1 MFNLLRSMAITNL
14 RKNHSL
20 YLPYALATVLVT
32 VVLYITHALSAMPE
46 LATLN
51 GGAQM
56 AKTLQFGVI
65 IVQIVS
71 LVIILYANAFVMKNR
86 SKEFGLYGI
95 LGLDRKNIQL
105 LSLIELVIFAFVSVT
120 LGIVLGMIFHRVSF
134 ALLLGLIQYSIG
146 IEYSLQIGS
155 IFYVYFTLA
164 VIFALVF
171 FINATRLY
179 MSRPLELLKEKKKG
193 EKQGRFVAVRA
204 IVGFVMLGTAYTMSQ
219 AIESPVKAL
228 LYFFLAVLLVVIA
241 TYILFDAGSIAL
253 LALLQKNKKLFYK
266 PTNFISISNLKF
278 RMRKNAAG
286 LASVCVLSTMVLV
299 TLATTVALQKGTT
312 EKLDQNYPTAYSSIG
327 YIINQSEVNK
337 YPEIVQQIKAQSK
350 GKLSNE
356 RSYLSVLRFGAR
368 TEKGFDLTG
377 IHSGDS
383 PAAMLTII
391 SADEYN
397 RLFGTKYSVGD
408 KEIILGL
415 VKGNVSKVEEIK
427 TWSVVFNATLKV
439 KEMIDASA
447 YKKVMPQ
454 LPYVSD
460 NIYVAIVQ
468 DPLKFMEPS
477 VGKAMYYSLWDTTT
491 EFSQRDA
498 EFQAYQKV
506 ANQYK
511 DGNLLLASKNEAA
524 KELYSFMGSLLFVGA
539 LLSITF
545 FIGAALVIYYKQI
558 SEGYE
563 DRDRFVILQKLGI
576 DQKTIKK
583 SINRQVLIVFFL
595 PLVMAFVHTAFAF
608 KMYRKIIELFGVDG
622 SVTLN
627 ATIVIGAI
635 FVVVYLVVYQITS
648 RSYFRIIKR

>member
-120 LGIVLGMIFHRVSF
+120 LGIVLGMIFHRISF

-193 EKQGRFVAVRA
+193 EKQGRFVAARA

-312 EKLDQNYPTAYSSIG
+312 EKLDQNYPTAYSAIG
-327 YIINQSEVNK
+327 YIIDQSEVNK

-391 SADEYN
+391 SVDEYN

-415 VKGNVSKVEEIK
+415 VKGNVTKVDEVK

-468 DPLKFMEPS
+468 NPMKFMEPS

-511 DGNLLLASKNEAA
+511 NGNLLLASKNEAA

-539 LLSITF
+539 LLSIAF

-595 PLVMAFVHTAFAF
+595 PLVMAFIHTAFAF

-627 ATIVIGAI
+627 ATMVIGAI

>member
-120 LGIVLGMIFHRVSF
+120 LGIVLGMIFHRISF

-312 EKLDQNYPTAYSSIG
+312 EKLDQNYPTAYSAIG
-327 YIINQSEVNK
+327 YIIDQSEVNK
-337 YPEIVQQIKAQSK
+337 YPEIVQQTKAQSK

-377 IHSGDS
+377 VHSGDS

-415 VKGNVSKVEEIK
+415 VKGNVSKVDEVK

-468 DPLKFMEPS
+468 DPMKFMEPS

-511 DGNLLLASKNEAA
+511 NSSLLLASKNEAA

-539 LLSITF
+539 LLSIAF

-595 PLVMAFVHTAFAF
+595 PLVMAFIHTAFAF

-627 ATIVIGAI
+627 ATMVIGAI

>member
-71 LVIILYANAFVMKNR
+71 LVIILYTNAFVMKNR

-120 LGIVLGMIFHRVSF
+120 LGIVLGMIFHRISF

-312 EKLDQNYPTAYSSIG
+312 EKLDQNYPTAYSAIG
-327 YIINQSEVNK
+327 YIIDQSEVNK

-377 IHSGDS
+377 VHSGDS

-391 SADEYN
+391 SVDEYN
-397 RLFGTKYSVGD
+397 RLFGTNYSVGD

-415 VKGNVSKVEEIK
+415 VKGNVSKVDEVK
-427 TWSVVFNATLKV
+427 TWSVVFNETLKV
-439 KEMIDASA
+439 KEMIDAQA

-468 DPLKFMEPS
+468 DPMKFMEPS

-498 EFQAYQKV
+498 EFKAYQKV

-511 DGNLLLASKNEAA
+511 NGNLLLASKNEAA

-539 LLSITF
+539 LLSIAF

-595 PLVMAFVHTAFAF
+595 PLVMAFIHTAFAF

-627 ATIVIGAI
+627 ATMVIGAI

>member
-120 LGIVLGMIFHRVSF
+120 LGIVLGMIFHRISF

-241 TYILFDAGSIAL
+241 TYILFDSGSIAL

-312 EKLDQNYPTAYSSIG
+312 EKLDQNYPTAYSAIG
-327 YIINQSEVNK
+327 YIIDQSEVNK

-415 VKGNVSKVEEIK
+415 VKGNVSKVDEVK

-439 KEMIDASA
+439 KEMIDAQA

-468 DPLKFMEPS
+468 DPMKFMEPS

-511 DGNLLLASKNEAA
+511 NGNLLLASKNEAA

-539 LLSITF
+539 LLSIAF

-595 PLVMAFVHTAFAF
+595 PLVMAFIHTAFAF

-627 ATIVIGAI
+627 ATMVIGAI

>member
-32 VVLYITHALSAMPE
+32 VVLYTTHALSAMPE

-105 LSLIELVIFAFVSVT
+105 LSLIELVLFAFVSVT
-120 LGIVLGMIFHRVSF
+120 LGIVLGMIFHRISF

-204 IVGFVMLGTAYTMSQ
+204 IVGFVMLGIAYTMSQ

-312 EKLDQNYPTAYSSIG
+312 EKLDQNYPTAYSAIG
-327 YIINQSEVNK
+327 YIIDQSEVNK

-415 VKGNVSKVEEIK
+415 VKGNVTKVDEVK

-439 KEMIDASA
+439 KEMIDAQA

-468 DPLKFMEPS
+468 DPMKFMEPS

-511 DGNLLLASKNEAA
+511 NGNLLLASKNEAA

-539 LLSITF
+539 LLSIAF

-595 PLVMAFVHTAFAF
+595 PLVMAFIHTAFAF

-627 ATIVIGAI
+627 ATMVIGAV

>member
-120 LGIVLGMIFHRVSF
+120 LGIVLGMIFHRISF

-155 IFYVYFTLA
+155 IFYVYFTLG
-164 VIFALVF
+164 VFFGLVF
-171 FINATRLY
+171 FFNATRLY

-312 EKLDQNYPTAYSSIG
+312 EKLDQNYPTAYSAIG
-327 YIINQSEVNK
+327 YIIDQSEVNK

-377 IHSGDS
+377 VHSGDS

-391 SADEYN
+391 SVDEYN
-397 RLFGTKYSVGD
+397 RLFGTNYSVGD

-415 VKGNVSKVEEIK
+415 VKGNVSKVDEVK

-439 KEMIDASA
+439 KEMIDAQA

-468 DPLKFMEPS
+468 DPMKFMEPS

-498 EFQAYQKV
+498 EFKAYQKV

-511 DGNLLLASKNEAA
+511 NGNLLLASKNEAA

-539 LLSITF
+539 LLSIAF

-595 PLVMAFVHTAFAF
+595 PLVMAFIHTAFAF

>member
-1 MFNLLRSMAITNL
+1 MFKLLRSMAITNL

-120 LGIVLGMIFHRVSF
+120 LGIVLGMIFHRISF

-193 EKQGRFVAVRA
+193 EKQGRFVAARA

-312 EKLDQNYPTAYSSIG
+312 EKLDQNYPTAYSAIG

-415 VKGNVSKVEEIK
+415 VKGNVTKVDEVK

-468 DPLKFMEPS
+468 DPMKFMEPS

-511 DGNLLLASKNEAA
+511 NGNLLLASKNEAA
-524 KELYSFMGSLLFVGA
+524 KELYSFMGSLIFVGA
-539 LLSITF
+539 LLSIAF

-595 PLVMAFVHTAFAF
+595 PLVMAFIHTAFAF

-627 ATIVIGAI
+627 ASIVIGAV

>member
-71 LVIILYANAFVMKNR
+71 LVIILYANAFVIKNR

-120 LGIVLGMIFHRVSF
+120 LGIVLGMIFHRISF

-312 EKLDQNYPTAYSSIG
+312 EKLDQNYPTAYSAIG
-327 YIINQSEVNK
+327 YIIDQSEVNK

-397 RLFGTKYSVGD
+397 RLFGTKYSIGD

-415 VKGNVSKVEEIK
+415 VKGNVSKVDEVK

-439 KEMIDASA
+439 KEMIDAQA

-468 DPLKFMEPS
+468 DPMKFMEPS

-498 EFQAYQKV
+498 EFKAYQKV

-511 DGNLLLASKNEAA
+511 NGNLLLASKNEAA

-539 LLSITF
+539 LLSIAF

-595 PLVMAFVHTAFAF
+595 PLVMAFIHTAFAF

-627 ATIVIGAI
+627 ATMVIGAI

>member
-120 LGIVLGMIFHRVSF
+120 LGIILGMIFHRISF

-312 EKLDQNYPTAYSSIG
+312 EKLGQNYPTAYSAIG
-327 YIINQSEVNK
+327 YIIDQSEVNK

-377 IHSGDS
+377 VHSGDS

-391 SADEYN
+391 SVDEYN

-415 VKGNVSKVEEIK
+415 VKGNVTKVDEVK

-468 DPLKFMEPS
+468 DPMKFMEPS

-511 DGNLLLASKNEAA
+511 NSSLLLASKNEAA

-539 LLSITF
+539 LLSIAF

-595 PLVMAFVHTAFAF
+595 PLVMAFIHTAFAF

-627 ATIVIGAI
+627 ATMVIGAI

>member
-120 LGIVLGMIFHRVSF
+120 LGIVLGMIFHRISF

-193 EKQGRFVAVRA
+193 EKQGRFVAARA

-312 EKLDQNYPTAYSSIG
+312 EKLDQNYPTAYSAIG
-327 YIINQSEVNK
+327 YIIDQSEVNK

-391 SADEYN
+391 SVDEYN

-415 VKGNVSKVEEIK
+415 VKGNVTKVDEVK

-468 DPLKFMEPS
+468 NPMKFMEPS

-511 DGNLLLASKNEAA
+511 NGNLLLASKNEAA

-539 LLSITF
+539 LLSIAF

-595 PLVMAFVHTAFAF
+595 PLVMAFIHTAFAF
-608 KMYRKIIELFGVDG
+608 KMYRKIIELFSVDG

-627 ATIVIGAI
+627 ATMVIGAV

>member
-120 LGIVLGMIFHRVSF
+120 LGIVLGMIFHRISF

-204 IVGFVMLGTAYTMSQ
+204 IVGLVMLGTAYTMSQ

-312 EKLDQNYPTAYSSIG
+312 EKLDQNYPTAYSAIG
-327 YIINQSEVNK
+327 YIIDQSEVNK

-356 RSYLSVLRFGAR
+356 RSYLSVLRFGAS

-415 VKGNVSKVEEIK
+415 VKGNVTKVDEVK

-468 DPLKFMEPS
+468 DPMKFMEPS

-511 DGNLLLASKNEAA
+511 NGNLLLASKNEAA

-539 LLSITF
+539 LLSIAF

>member
-120 LGIVLGMIFHRVSF
+120 LGIILGMIFHRISF

-164 VIFALVF
+164 IIFALVF

-179 MSRPLELLKEKKKG
+179 MSRPLELLNEKKKG
-193 EKQGRFVAVRA
+193 EKQGRFVAFRA
-204 IVGFVMLGTAYTMSQ
+204 IVGLVMLGTAYTMSQ

-312 EKLDQNYPTAYSSIG
+312 EKLDQNYPTAYSAIG

-356 RSYLSVLRFGAR
+356 RSYLSVLRFGSR

-377 IHSGDS
+377 VHSGDS

-391 SADEYN
+391 SVDEYN

-415 VKGNVSKVEEIK
+415 VKGNVTKVDEVK

-468 DPLKFMEPS
+468 DPMKFMEPS

-511 DGNLLLASKNEAA
+511 NSSLLLASKNEAA

-539 LLSITF
+539 LLSIAF
-545 FIGAALVIYYKQI
+545 FIGATLVIYYKQI

-595 PLVMAFVHTAFAF
+595 PLVMAFIHTAFAF

-627 ATIVIGAI
+627 ATMVIGAI

>member
-193 EKQGRFVAVRA
+193 EKQGRFVAARA

-312 EKLDQNYPTAYSSIG
+312 EKLDQNYPTAYSAIW
-327 YIINQSEVNK
+327 YIIDQSEVNK
-337 YPEIVQQIKAQSK
+337 YPEIAQQIKAQSK

-391 SADEYN
+391 SVDEYN

-415 VKGNVSKVEEIK
+415 VKGNVTKVDEVK

-439 KEMIDASA
+439 KEMIDAQA

-468 DPLKFMEPS
+468 DPMKFMEPS

-511 DGNLLLASKNEAA
+511 NGNLLLASKNEAA

-539 LLSITF
+539 LLSIAF

-595 PLVMAFVHTAFAF
+595 PLVMAFIHTAFAF

-627 ATIVIGAI
+627 ATMVIGAI

>member
-1 MFNLLRSMAITNL
+1 MFKLLRSMAITNL

-120 LGIVLGMIFHRVSF
+120 LGIVLGMIFHRISF

-193 EKQGRFVAVRA
+193 EKQGRFVAARA

-312 EKLDQNYPTAYSSIG
+312 EKLDQNYPTAYSAIG

-415 VKGNVSKVEEIK
+415 VKGNVTKVDEVK

-468 DPLKFMEPS
+468 DPMKFMEPS

-511 DGNLLLASKNEAA
+511 NGNLLLASKNEAA

-539 LLSITF
+539 LLSIAF

-595 PLVMAFVHTAFAF
+595 PLVMAFIHTAFAF

-627 ATIVIGAI
+627 ATIVIGAV

>member
-120 LGIVLGMIFHRVSF
+120 LGIVLGMIFHRISF
-134 ALLLGLIQYSIG
+134 ALLLGLIQYSVG

-312 EKLDQNYPTAYSSIG
+312 EKLDQNYPTAYSAIG
-327 YIINQSEVNK
+327 YIIDQSEVNK

-377 IHSGDS
+377 VHSGDS

-391 SADEYN
+391 SVDEYN
-397 RLFGTKYSVGD
+397 RLFGTNYSVGD

-415 VKGNVSKVEEIK
+415 VKGNVSKVDEVK

-439 KEMIDASA
+439 KEMIDAQA

-468 DPLKFMEPS
+468 DPMKFMEPS

-498 EFQAYQKV
+498 EFKAYQKV

-511 DGNLLLASKNEAA
+511 NGNLLLASKNEAA

-539 LLSITF
+539 LLSIAF

-595 PLVMAFVHTAFAF
+595 PLVMAFIHTAFAF

-627 ATIVIGAI
+627 ATMVIGAI

>member
-20 YLPYALATVLVT
+20 YLPYALATILVT

-120 LGIVLGMIFHRVSF
+120 LGIVLGMIFHRISF

-193 EKQGRFVAVRA
+193 EKQGRFVAARA

-312 EKLDQNYPTAYSSIG
+312 EKLDQNYPTAYSAIG

-391 SADEYN
+391 SVDEYN
-397 RLFGTKYSVGD
+397 RLFGTKYTVGD

-468 DPLKFMEPS
+468 DPMKFMEPS

-498 EFQAYQKV
+498 EFKAYQNV

-539 LLSITF
+539 LLSIAF

>member
-1 MFNLLRSMAITNL
+1 MFKLLSSLAVTNL
-14 RKNHSL
+14 KKNHSL
-20 YLPYALATVLVT
+20 YLPFGLATGIVT
-32 VVLYITHALSAMPE
+32 MISYIVHALSSIPE
-46 LATLN
+46 LSTLR
-51 GGAQM
+51 GGSSIA
-56 AKTLQFGVI
+56 LSLGLGVI
-65 IVQIVS
+65 VIQVVALLIV
-71 LVIILYANAFVMKNR
+71 LYANSFVMKNR

-95 LGLDRKNIQL
+95 LGLDRKNVQI
-105 LSLIELVIFAFVSVT
+105 LSFMELFLFALASVTAGIALGMVFHRFAFA
-120 LGIVLGMIFHRVSF
+120 VL
-134 ALLLGLIQYSIG
+134 LKLIQYPIG
-146 IEYSLQIGS
+146 LEYHLQIGS
-155 IFYVYFTLA
+155 IFFVYIFMG
-164 VIFALVF
+164 VIFLIVF
-171 FINATRLY
+171 FLNATKIY
-179 MSRPLELLKEKKKG
+179 TSRPLELLKTKKFGETKG
-193 EKQGRFVAVRA
+193 RFMKTRAVIGFVILGLAYYMSQTIESPMAAIMMFFVAV
-204 IVGFVMLGTAYTMSQ
+204 VM
-219 AIESPVKAL
+219 
-228 LYFFLAVLLVVIA
+228 VVIA
-241 TYILFDAGSIAL
+241 TYILFDAGSIAIL
-253 LALLQKNKKLFYK
+253 SALQKNKKLFYQ

-312 EKLDQNYPTAYSSIG
+312 EKLDQNYPTAYSAIG

-356 RSYLSVLRFGAR
+356 RSYLSVLRFGSR

-377 IHSGDS
+377 VHSGDS

-391 SADEYN
+391 SVDEYN

-415 VKGNVSKVEEIK
+415 VKGNVTKVDEVK

-468 DPLKFMEPS
+468 DPMKFMEPS

-511 DGNLLLASKNEAA
+511 NGNLLLASKNEAA

-539 LLSITF
+539 LLSIAF

-595 PLVMAFVHTAFAF
+595 PLVMAFIHTAFAF

-627 ATIVIGAI
+627 ATMVIGAV

>member
-120 LGIVLGMIFHRVSF
+120 LGIVLGMIFHRISF

-193 EKQGRFVAVRA
+193 EKQGRFVAARA

-312 EKLDQNYPTAYSSIG
+312 EKLDQNYPTAYSAIG
-327 YIINQSEVNK
+327 YIIDQSEVNK

-391 SADEYN
+391 SVDEYN

-415 VKGNVSKVEEIK
+415 VKGNVTKVDEVK

-468 DPLKFMEPS
+468 NPMKFMEPS

-511 DGNLLLASKNEAA
+511 NGNLLLASKNEAA

-539 LLSITF
+539 LLSIAF

-595 PLVMAFVHTAFAF
+595 PLVMAFIHTAFAF

-627 ATIVIGAI
+627 ATIVIGAV

>member
-312 EKLDQNYPTAYSSIG
+312 EKLDQNYPTAYSAIG
-327 YIINQSEVNK
+327 YIIDQSEVNK

-415 VKGNVSKVEEIK
+415 VKGNVSKVDEVK

-439 KEMIDASA
+439 KEMIDAQA

-468 DPLKFMEPS
+468 DPMKFMEPS

-511 DGNLLLASKNEAA
+511 NSSLLLASKNEAA

-539 LLSITF
+539 LLSIAF

-595 PLVMAFVHTAFAF
+595 PLVMAFIHTAFAF

-627 ATIVIGAI
+627 ATMVIGAI

>member
-120 LGIVLGMIFHRVSF
+120 IGIILGMIFHRISF

-164 VIFALVF
+164 IIFALVF

-312 EKLDQNYPTAYSSIG
+312 EKLDQNYPTAYSAIG

-356 RSYLSVLRFGAR
+356 RSYLSVLRFGSR

-377 IHSGDS
+377 VHSGDS

-391 SADEYN
+391 SVDEYN

-415 VKGNVSKVEEIK
+415 VKGNVTKVDEVK

-468 DPLKFMEPS
+468 DPMKFMEPS

-511 DGNLLLASKNEAA
+511 NGNLLLASKNEAA

-539 LLSITF
+539 LLSIAF

-595 PLVMAFVHTAFAF
+595 PLVMAFIHTAFAF

-627 ATIVIGAI
+627 ATMVIGAI

>member
-120 LGIVLGMIFHRVSF
+120 LGIVLGMIFHRISF

-312 EKLDQNYPTAYSSIG
+312 EKLDQNYPTAYSAIG
-327 YIINQSEVNK
+327 YIIDQSEVNK

-377 IHSGDS
+377 VHSGDS

-391 SADEYN
+391 SVDEYN
-397 RLFGTKYSVGD
+397 RLFGTNYSVGD

-415 VKGNVSKVEEIK
+415 VKGNVSKVDEVK

-439 KEMIDASA
+439 KEMIDVQA

-468 DPLKFMEPS
+468 DPMKFMEPS

-511 DGNLLLASKNEAA
+511 NSSLLLASKNEAA

-539 LLSITF
+539 LLSIAF

-595 PLVMAFVHTAFAF
+595 PLVMAFIHTAFAF

-627 ATIVIGAI
+627 ATMVIGAI

>member
-120 LGIVLGMIFHRVSF
+120 LGIILGMIFHRISF

-155 IFYVYFTLA
+155 VFYVYFTLA
-164 VIFALVF
+164 IIFALVF

-204 IVGFVMLGTAYTMSQ
+204 IVGLVMLGTAYTMSQ

-312 EKLDQNYPTAYSSIG
+312 EKLDQNYPTAYSAIG

-356 RSYLSVLRFGAR
+356 RSYLSVLRFGSR

-377 IHSGDS
+377 VHSGDS

-391 SADEYN
+391 SVDEYN

-415 VKGNVSKVEEIK
+415 VKGNVTKVDEVK

-468 DPLKFMEPS
+468 DPMKFMEPS

-511 DGNLLLASKNEAA
+511 NGNLLLASKNEAA

-539 LLSITF
+539 LLSIAF

-595 PLVMAFVHTAFAF
+595 PLVMAFIHTAFAF

-627 ATIVIGAI
+627 ATMVIGAI

>member
-120 LGIVLGMIFHRVSF
+120 LGIVLGMIFHRISF

-193 EKQGRFVAVRA
+193 EKQGRFVAARA

-312 EKLDQNYPTAYSSIG
+312 EKLDQNYPTAYSAIG
-327 YIINQSEVNK
+327 YIIDQSEVNK

-377 IHSGDS
+377 VHSGDS

-391 SADEYN
+391 SVDEYN

-415 VKGNVSKVEEIK
+415 VKGNVTKVDEVK

-468 DPLKFMEPS
+468 NPMKFMEPS

-511 DGNLLLASKNEAA
+511 NGNLLLASKNEAA

-539 LLSITF
+539 LLSIAF

-595 PLVMAFVHTAFAF
+595 PLVMAFIHTAFAF

-627 ATIVIGAI
+627 ATMVIGAV

>member
-1 MFNLLRSMAITNL
+1 MFKLLRSMAITNL

-120 LGIVLGMIFHRVSF
+120 LGIVLGMIFHRISF

-312 EKLDQNYPTAYSSIG
+312 EKLDQNYPTAYSAIG
-327 YIINQSEVNK
+327 YIIDQSEVNK

-391 SADEYN
+391 SVDEYN

-415 VKGNVSKVEEIK
+415 VKGNVTKVDEVK

-468 DPLKFMEPS
+468 NPMKFMEPS

-539 LLSITF
+539 LLSIAF

-595 PLVMAFVHTAFAF
+595 PLVMAFIHTAFAF

-627 ATIVIGAI
+627 ATMVIGAI

>member
-71 LVIILYANAFVMKNR
+71 LVIILYANAFVMKKR

-312 EKLDQNYPTAYSSIG
+312 EKLDQNYPTAYSAIG
-327 YIINQSEVNK
+327 YIIDQSEVNK

-391 SADEYN
+391 SVDEYN

-415 VKGNVSKVEEIK
+415 VKGNVTKVDEVK

-439 KEMIDASA
+439 KEMIDAQA

-468 DPLKFMEPS
+468 DPMKFMEPS

-511 DGNLLLASKNEAA
+511 NGNLLLASKNEAA

-539 LLSITF
+539 LLSIAF

-595 PLVMAFVHTAFAF
+595 PLVMAFIHTAFAF

-627 ATIVIGAI
+627 ATMVIGAI

>member
-1 MFNLLRSMAITNL
+1 MFKLLRSMAITNL

-120 LGIVLGMIFHRVSF
+120 LGIVLGMIFHRISF

-193 EKQGRFVAVRA
+193 EKQGRFVAARA

-312 EKLDQNYPTAYSSIG
+312 EKLDQNYPTAYSAIG
-327 YIINQSEVNK
+327 YIIDQSEVNK

-391 SADEYN
+391 SVDEYN

-415 VKGNVSKVEEIK
+415 VKGNVTKVDEVK

-468 DPLKFMEPS
+468 DPMKFMEPS

-511 DGNLLLASKNEAA
+511 NSSLLLASKNEAA

-539 LLSITF
+539 LLSIAF

-563 DRDRFVILQKLGI
+563 DRDRFLTLQKLGI

-595 PLVMAFVHTAFAF
+595 PLVMAFIHTAFAF

-627 ATIVIGAI
+627 ATMVIGAI

>member
-46 LATLN
+46 LTSLN

-105 LSLIELVIFAFVSVT
+105 LSLIELVFFAFVSVT
-120 LGIVLGMIFHRVSF
+120 LGIVLGMIFHRISF

-204 IVGFVMLGTAYTMSQ
+204 IVGLVILGTAYTMSQ

-312 EKLDQNYPTAYSSIG
+312 EKLDQNYPTAYSAIG
-327 YIINQSEVNK
+327 YIIDQSEVNK

-415 VKGNVSKVEEIK
+415 VKGNVTKVDEVK

-468 DPLKFMEPS
+468 DPMKFMEPS

-511 DGNLLLASKNEAA
+511 NGNLLLASKNEAA

-539 LLSITF
+539 LLSIAF

-595 PLVMAFVHTAFAF
+595 PLVMAFIHTAFAF

>member
-120 LGIVLGMIFHRVSF
+120 LGIVLGMIFHRISF

-312 EKLDQNYPTAYSSIG
+312 EKLDQNYPAAYSAIG
-327 YIINQSEVNK
+327 YIIDQSEVNK

-377 IHSGDS
+377 VHSGDS

-391 SADEYN
+391 SVDEYN
-397 RLFGTKYSVGD
+397 RLFGTNYSVGD

-415 VKGNVSKVEEIK
+415 VKGNVSKVDEVK

-439 KEMIDASA
+439 KEMIDAQA

-468 DPLKFMEPS
+468 DPMKFMEPS

-498 EFQAYQKV
+498 EFKAYQKV

-511 DGNLLLASKNEAA
+511 NGNLLLASKNEAA

-539 LLSITF
+539 LLSIAF

-595 PLVMAFVHTAFAF
+595 PLVMAFIHTAYAF

>member
-105 LSLIELVIFAFVSVT
+105 LSLIELVLFAFVSVT
-120 LGIVLGMIFHRVSF
+120 LGIVLGMIFHRISF

-312 EKLDQNYPTAYSSIG
+312 EKLDQNYPTAYSAIG
-327 YIINQSEVNK
+327 YIIDQSEVNK

-356 RSYLSVLRFGAR
+356 RSYLSVLRFGSR

-377 IHSGDS
+377 VHSGDS

-391 SADEYN
+391 SVDEYN
-397 RLFGTKYSVGD
+397 RLFGTNYSVGD

-415 VKGNVSKVEEIK
+415 VKGNVSKVDEVK

-468 DPLKFMEPS
+468 DPMKFMEPS

-511 DGNLLLASKNEAA
+511 NSSLLLASKNEAA

-539 LLSITF
+539 LLSIAF

-595 PLVMAFVHTAFAF
+595 PLVMAFIHTAFAF

-627 ATIVIGAI
+627 ATMVIGAI

>member
-32 VVLYITHALSAMPE
+32 VVLYITHALSAIPE

-120 LGIVLGMIFHRVSF
+120 LGIVLGMIFHRISF

-164 VIFALVF
+164 VIFVLVF

-312 EKLDQNYPTAYSSIG
+312 EKLDQNYPTAYSAIG
-327 YIINQSEVNK
+327 YIIDQSEVNK

-391 SADEYN
+391 SVDEYN
-397 RLFGTKYSVGD
+397 RLFRTKYTVGD

-468 DPLKFMEPS
+468 DPMKFMEPS

-498 EFQAYQKV
+498 EFQAYQNV

-511 DGNLLLASKNEAA
+511 NGNLLLASKNEAA

-539 LLSITF
+539 LLSIAF

-563 DRDRFVILQKLGI
+563 DRNRFVILQKLGI

-595 PLVMAFVHTAFAF
+595 PLVMAFIHTAFAF

>member
-120 LGIVLGMIFHRVSF
+120 LGIVLGMIFHRISF

-312 EKLDQNYPTAYSSIG
+312 EKLDQNYPTAYSAIG
-327 YIINQSEVNK
+327 YIIDQSEVNK

-377 IHSGDS
+377 VHSGDS

-391 SADEYN
+391 SVDEYN
-397 RLFGTKYSVGD
+397 RLFGTNYSVGD

-415 VKGNVSKVEEIK
+415 VKGNVSKVDEVK

-439 KEMIDASA
+439 KEMIDAQA

-468 DPLKFMEPS
+468 DPMKFMEPS

-511 DGNLLLASKNEAA
+511 NSSLLLASKNEAA

-539 LLSITF
+539 LLSIAF

-563 DRDRFVILQKLGI
+563 DRDRFLTLQKLGI

-595 PLVMAFVHTAFAF
+595 PLVMAFIHTAFAF

-627 ATIVIGAI
+627 ATMVIGAI

>member
-120 LGIVLGMIFHRVSF
+120 LGIVLGMIFHRISF

-312 EKLDQNYPTAYSSIG
+312 EKLDQNYPTAYSAIG
-327 YIINQSEVNK
+327 YIIDQSEVNK

-377 IHSGDS
+377 VHSGDS

-391 SADEYN
+391 SVDEYN
-397 RLFGTKYSVGD
+397 RLFGTNYSVGD

-415 VKGNVSKVEEIK
+415 VKGNASKVDEVK

-439 KEMIDASA
+439 KEMIDAQA

-468 DPLKFMEPS
+468 DPMKFMEPS

-498 EFQAYQKV
+498 EFKAYQKV

-511 DGNLLLASKNEAA
+511 NGNLLLASKNEAA

-539 LLSITF
+539 LLSIAF

-595 PLVMAFVHTAFAF
+595 PLVMAFIHTAFAF

>member
-105 LSLIELVIFAFVSVT
+105 LSLIELVLFAFVSVT
-120 LGIVLGMIFHRVSF
+120 LGIVLGMIFHRISF

-204 IVGFVMLGTAYTMSQ
+204 IVGLVMLGTAYTMSQ

-312 EKLDQNYPTAYSSIG
+312 EKLDQNYPTAYSAIG
-327 YIINQSEVNK
+327 YIIDQSEVNK

-391 SADEYN
+391 SVDEYN
-397 RLFGTKYSVGD
+397 RLFGTNYSVGD

-415 VKGNVSKVEEIK
+415 VKGNVSKVDEVK

-439 KEMIDASA
+439 KEMIDAQA

-468 DPLKFMEPS
+468 DPMKFMEPS

-498 EFQAYQKV
+498 EFKAYQKV

-511 DGNLLLASKNEAA
+511 NGNLLLASKNEAA

-539 LLSITF
+539 LLSIAF

-595 PLVMAFVHTAFAF
+595 PLVMAFIHTAFAF

-627 ATIVIGAI
+627 ATMVIGAI

>member
-32 VVLYITHALSAMPE
+32 VVLYVTHALSAMPE

-120 LGIVLGMIFHRVSF
+120 LGIVLGMIFHRISF

-179 MSRPLELLKEKKKG
+179 MSHPLELLKEKKKG

-204 IVGFVMLGTAYTMSQ
+204 IVGLVMLGTAYTMSQ

-312 EKLDQNYPTAYSSIG
+312 EKLDENYPTAYSAIG
-327 YIINQSEVNK
+327 YIIDQSEVNK

-356 RSYLSVLRFGAR
+356 RSYLSVLRFGTR

-377 IHSGDS
+377 VHSGDS

-391 SADEYN
+391 SVDEYN

-415 VKGNVSKVEEIK
+415 VKGNVTKVDEVK

-439 KEMIDASA
+439 KEMIDAQA
-447 YKKVMPQ
+447 YKRVMPQ

-468 DPLKFMEPS
+468 DPMKFMEPS
-477 VGKAMYYSLWDTTT
+477 VGKAMYYSLWDTST

-511 DGNLLLASKNEAA
+511 NSSLLLASKNEAA

-539 LLSITF
+539 LLSIAF

-595 PLVMAFVHTAFAF
+595 PLVMAFIHTAFAF

-627 ATIVIGAI
+627 ATMVIGAI

>member
-120 LGIVLGMIFHRVSF
+120 LGIVLGMIFHRISF

-155 IFYVYFTLA
+155 IFYVCFTLA

-193 EKQGRFVAVRA
+193 EKQGRFVAARA

-312 EKLDQNYPTAYSSIG
+312 EKLDQNYPTAYSAIG
-327 YIINQSEVNK
+327 YIIDQSEVNK
-337 YPEIVQQIKAQSK
+337 YPEIVQQITAQSK

-356 RSYLSVLRFGAR
+356 RSYLSVLRFGTR

-408 KEIILGL
+408 REIILGL
-415 VKGNVSKVEEIK
+415 VKGNVTKVDEVK

-439 KEMIDASA
+439 KEMIDAQA
-447 YKKVMPQ
+447 YKRVMPQ

-468 DPLKFMEPS
+468 DPMKFMEPS

-511 DGNLLLASKNEAA
+511 NGNLLLASKNEAA

-539 LLSITF
+539 LLSIAF

-595 PLVMAFVHTAFAF
+595 PLVMAFIHTAFAF

-627 ATIVIGAI
+627 ATMVIGAI

>member
-312 EKLDQNYPTAYSSIG
+312 EKLDQNYPTAYSAIG
-327 YIINQSEVNK
+327 YIIDQSEVNK

-391 SADEYN
+391 SVDEYN

-415 VKGNVSKVEEIK
+415 VKGNVTKVDEVK

-439 KEMIDASA
+439 KEMIDAQA

-468 DPLKFMEPS
+468 DPMKFMEPS

-511 DGNLLLASKNEAA
+511 NGNLLLASKNEAA

-539 LLSITF
+539 LLSIAF

-595 PLVMAFVHTAFAF
+595 PLVMAFIHTAFAF

-627 ATIVIGAI
+627 ATMVIGAI

>member
-1 MFNLLRSMAITNL
+1 MFKLLRSMAITNL

-120 LGIVLGMIFHRVSF
+120 LGIVLGMIFHRISF

-193 EKQGRFVAVRA
+193 EKQGRFVAARA

-312 EKLDQNYPTAYSSIG
+312 EKLDQNYPTAYSAIG

-415 VKGNVSKVEEIK
+415 VKGNVSKVDEVK

-468 DPLKFMEPS
+468 DPMKFMEPS

-511 DGNLLLASKNEAA
+511 NSSLLLASKNEAA

-539 LLSITF
+539 LLSIAF

-595 PLVMAFVHTAFAF
+595 PLVMAFIHTAFAF

-627 ATIVIGAI
+627 ATMVIGAI